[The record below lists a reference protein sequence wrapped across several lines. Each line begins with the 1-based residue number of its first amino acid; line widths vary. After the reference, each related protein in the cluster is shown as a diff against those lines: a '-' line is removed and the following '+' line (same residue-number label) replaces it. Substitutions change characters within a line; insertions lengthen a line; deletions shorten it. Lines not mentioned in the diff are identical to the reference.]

1 MRKQDKLIVA
11 LDVSPDAARKLAKE
25 LRGIVGTFKIG
36 SQLFTLMGPKIV
48 EEVQATGAGV
58 FLDLKFHDIPH
69 QVAGAAES
77 ATALGVSMFTI
88 HASGGGEMMS
98 RAVEAVKETATKKQI
113 IPPKVIAVSVLTSMD
128 AANLAEIGVVGTP
141 EKNVLGL
148 VKLAVGSGIDG
159 VVASPRETESIRS
172 TFRDQSLLIVTP
184 GIRPGKPATQESK
197 QIADDQKRVATPGMA
212 LAAGSDFLVVGRPIT
227 GSPEPAE
234 AAQAIIA
241 EMGQQ

>member
-1 MRKQDKLIVA
+1 MRKEDKLIVA
-11 LDVSPDAARKLAKE
+11 LDVPPDTARMLVKE

-36 SQLFTLMGPKIV
+36 SQLFTLLGPKIV
-48 EEVQATGAGV
+48 EEVHATGAGV

-77 ATALGVSMFTI
+77 ATALGVSMFTV

-113 IPPKVIAVSVLTSMD
+113 KQPKVIAVSVLTSMD
-128 AANLAEIGVVGTP
+128 AASLIEIGVSGTP
-141 EKNVLGL
+141 EKSVLGL

-159 VVASPRETESIRS
+159 VVASPREAESIRS

-184 GIRPGKPATQESK
+184 GIRPAKCDTQEK
-197 QIADDQKRVATPGMA
+197 NQIADDQRRVATPGMA

-227 GSPEPAE
+227 GSPNPAE
-234 AAQAIIA
+234 AVQAIIA
-241 EMGQQ
+241 EMG